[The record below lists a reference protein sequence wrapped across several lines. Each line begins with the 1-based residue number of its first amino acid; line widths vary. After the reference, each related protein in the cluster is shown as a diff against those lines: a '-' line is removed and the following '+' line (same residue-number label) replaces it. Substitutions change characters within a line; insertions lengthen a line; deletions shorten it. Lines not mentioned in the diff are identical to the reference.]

1 MMNTNMLLQVL
12 LILLAVATFLGSTE
26 CKVIITEVGANSD
39 INVRRRRFFIILH
52 VVSILAC
59 PHSFL
64 TVSSVLY
71 IRSRSGGVFSI

>member
-39 INVRRRRFFIILH
+39 INVRRRRIFFYSARRLNFGVPTFIFNC
-52 VVSILAC
+52 VVVCFIYS
-59 PHSFL
+59 
-64 TVSSVLY
+64 
-71 IRSRSGGVFSI
+71 